1 MFKPTLLSATFAA
14 ITTLSLFANP
24 VAAAE
29 PLKLQV
35 YNPGEKSL
43 FPVSSELVTGA
54 TEAVLIDAQFQANDA
69 QALVEMIKASGKR
82 LTSIYI
88 SHSDPDSYFGL
99 DVLHAA
105 FPQAKIV
112 ATAPTIAAIKANKDA
127 KLAYWGPILKTNA
140 PKALLVPELLQGN
153 QLTVDGQPLEVQGLH
168 GVASAHSYVWIPS
181 LKAVVGGVLV
191 YGNMHL
197 WTADAQTPLA
207 RADWQQSL
215 QQIQALKPQ
224 TVVPGHYLPGA
235 SMTLSSVSFTADYLK
250 VLEAQLPKASN
261 AGELVKAMVKQYPQL
276 TGTADL
282 ELSAKV
288 LKGEMQ
294 WPQ

>member
-1 MFKPTLLSATFAA
+1 MFKPTLLSAAFAA
-14 ITTLSLFANP
+14 VTTLSLFANP
-24 VAAAE
+24 VVAAE

-35 YNPGEKSL
+35 YNPGEQSL
-43 FPVSSELVTGA
+43 FAVSSELVTGA
-54 TEAVLIDAQFQANDA
+54 TEAVLIDAQFQSNDA
-69 QALVEMIKASGKR
+69 QALVAMIKASGKR
-82 LTSIYI
+82 LTTIYI

-99 DVLHAA
+99 EVLQAA

-127 KLAYWGPILKTNA
+127 KLAYWGPILKADA
-140 PKALLVPELLQGN
+140 PKTLLVPELLQGN
-153 QLTVDGQPLEVQGLH
+153 QLSVDGQPLEVQGLH
-168 GVASAHSYVWIPS
+168 GVASEHSYVWIPA

-224 TVVPGHYLPGA
+224 TVVPGHYLPGT
-235 SMTLSSVSFTADYLK
+235 SMTLQSVSFTADYLK
-250 VLEAQLPKASN
+250 VLEAELPKASN
-261 AGELVKAMVKQYPQL
+261 SGALVKAMVKQYPQL

>member
-1 MFKPTLLSATFAA
+1 MFKLTLLSTAFAA
-14 ITTLSLFANP
+14 VTLLGGVANP
-24 VAAAE
+24 ALAAE

-35 YNPGEKSL
+35 YNPGEQSL
-43 FPVSSELVTGA
+43 FPVSSELITGA
-54 TEAVLIDAQFQANDA
+54 SEAVLIDAQFQTNDA
-69 QALVEMIKASGKR
+69 QALVAMIKASGKR
-82 LTSIYI
+82 LTTIYI

-99 DVLHAA
+99 EVLQAA

-140 PKALLVPELLQGN
+140 PKTLRVPELLQGN
-153 QLTVDGQPLEVQGLH
+153 TLTVDGQSLEVQGLH
-168 GVASAHSYVWIPS
+168 GVASERSYVWVPA

-224 TVVPGHYLPGA
+224 TVVPGHYLAG
-235 SMTLSSVSFTADYLK
+235 SQMTLQSVSFTADYLQA
-250 VLEAQLPKASN
+250 LEGELPKARNS
-261 AGELVKAMVKQYPQL
+261 GELVEAMVKRYPQL
-276 TGTADL
+276 TGRADL

>member
-1 MFKPTLLSATFAA
+1 MFKPTLFSAAFAA
-14 ITTLSLFANP
+14 VTALAVFSNP
-24 VAAAE
+24 VVAAE
-29 PLKLQV
+29 SLKLQV
-35 YNPGEKSL
+35 YNPGEQSL

-54 TEAVLIDAQFQANDA
+54 TEAVLIDAQFQSNDA
-69 QALVEMIKASGKR
+69 QALVAMIKASGKR

-99 DVLHAA
+99 DVLQAA

-127 KLAYWGPILKTNA
+127 KLAYWGPILKANA
-140 PKALLVPELLQGN
+140 PKKLLVPELLQGN
-153 QLTVDGQPLEVQGLH
+153 QLSVDGQPLEVQGLH
-168 GVASAHSYVWIPS
+168 GAASEHSYVWIPS

-207 RADWQQSL
+207 RVDWQQSL

-224 TVVPGHYLPGA
+224 TVVPGHYLAGA

-250 VLEAQLPKASN
+250 VLETELPKARNS
-261 AGELVKAMVKQYPQL
+261 GELVKAMVKQYPQL

>member
-1 MFKPTLLSATFAA
+1 MFKANLLSAT
-14 ITTLSLFANP
+14 
-24 VAAAE
+24 VAAASLLALLAN
-29 PLKLQV
+29 PATAAQSLTLQV
-35 YNPGEKSL
+35 YNPGEQSL

-54 TEAVLIDAQFQANDA
+54 TEAVLIDAQFQSNDA

-82 LTSIYI
+82 LTTIYI

-99 DVLHAA
+99 EVLRAA
-105 FPQAKIV
+105 FPQVKIV
-112 ATAPTIAAIKANKDA
+112 ATASTIAAIKANKDA
-127 KLAYWGPILKTNA
+127 KLAYWGPILKANA
-140 PKALLVPELLQGN
+140 PKTLLVPELLHGN
-153 QLTVDGQPLEVQGLH
+153 TLSVDGQPLEVQGLH
-168 GVASAHSYVWIPS
+168 GAASEHSYLWIPAIQ
-181 LKAVVGGVLV
+181 AVVGGVLV

-235 SMTLSSVSFTADYLK
+235 SMPPQSVSFTADYLK
-250 VLEAQLPKASN
+250 VLEVELPSASN
-261 AGELVKAMVKQYPQL
+261 SGDLVKAMVKRYPQL